1 MVLIFSLGAKPGLNP
16 ALLCNKSIESIAKV
30 VFILSDLSPWTVLK
44 DMNAR
49 TPRMLFRQLKWACK
63 RQGDGMQGLYPN
75 LSNVDEVSVSNL
87 FYSIAQRFTIVVFLS
102 NIRHVNM
109 MYTIECIYV
118 YMYICI
124 YVYTYIQPTYIE
136 YLIYN
141 IYNIRHRV

>member
-16 ALLCNKSIESIAKV
+16 ALLCNKSIETVAKV
-30 VFILSDLSPWTVLK
+30 VCILSDLSPWTVLK

-87 FYSIAQRFTIVVFLS
+87 FYSIAQRFTIVVF
-102 NIRHVNM
+102 IKHKTCE
-109 MYTIECIYV
+109 YDV
-118 YMYICI
+118 YYRVYICI

-136 YLIYN
+136 YLIHN
-141 IYNIRHRV
+141 IYNI